1 MKAREDFR
9 TAGGSMF
16 QTPFFWE
23 TITLPGPGR
32 SLILLVYWS
41 GDLIG
46 LQSLKFFSHSV
57 TKKGSAGNV
66 VDPRRNPEL
75 IWALGPG
82 SFCYADHLR
91 YSSRRGDNCGVWQVT
106 SSSGK
111 NLFQRESH
119 AIMLS
124 TKGLRFKT
132 K

>member
-1 MKAREDFR
+1 MLLAGNIFEWGLMKAREDFR

-23 TITLPGPGR
+23 AITLPGPGR
-32 SLILLVYWS
+32 SLSLLVYWS

-91 YSSRRGDNCGVWQVT
+91 YSSRRGDNCGVWQAVRNR
-106 SSSGK
+106 SC
-111 NLFQRESH
+111 F
-119 AIMLS
+119 
-124 TKGLRFKT
+124 FY
-132 K
+132 